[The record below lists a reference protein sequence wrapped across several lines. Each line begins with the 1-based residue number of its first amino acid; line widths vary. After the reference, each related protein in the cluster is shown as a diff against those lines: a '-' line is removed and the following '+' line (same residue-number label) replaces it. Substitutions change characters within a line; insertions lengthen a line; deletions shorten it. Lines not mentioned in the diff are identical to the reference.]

1 MRDPVLLLLQ
11 GYSKLYYFVKHRLHA
26 GNIRGFGFLSRL
38 ARRDA
43 ILTVEDGARIVF
55 DHQAAANYACLLGG
69 HYNEPETHLFV
80 RRVLDGVAKP
90 CSFVDVGANIGEMLV
105 DFARHPRVEKA
116 LAFEPSARCAG
127 IIVRSC
133 GLNGLRNV
141 SVVTKAVGERVGCGV
156 MPRDARSQ
164 CSTSV
169 RMEEQS
175 PTYDDKLFENV
186 EVTTLDVEIPDP
198 SGLWIMLIDV
208 EGGELAV
215 MRGGQVFLQIVR
227 PLIIFEYHEV
237 TRTHFSLD
245 DVRAELGNDYELF
258 RLRSDGFLDRDLRQ
272 THNCVAVPRI
282 SPFHDLI
289 RTLITDDLPKPF
301 THRSVSDAL
310 VGGNR

>member
-1 MRDPVLLLLQ
+1 MRDPVLLLLRV
-11 GYSKLYYFVKHRLHA
+11 YSKLYYFVKHRLHA
-26 GNIRGFGFLSRL
+26 GNLRGFGFLSRL

-80 RRVLDGVAKP
+80 RRVLDGVAMP

-105 DFARHPRVEKA
+105 DFARHHRVEKA
-116 LAFEPSARCAG
+116 LAFEPSARCAD
-127 IIVRSC
+127 IIERSC
-133 GLNGLRNV
+133 DLNDLRNV
-141 SVVTKAVGERVGCGV
+141 SVMTKAVGERVGCGM

-175 PTYDDKLFENV
+175 STADDTQFESV
-186 EVTTLDVEIPDP
+186 EVTTLDVEIPNP
-198 SGLWIMLIDV
+198 SGLWVMLIDV
-208 EGGELAV
+208 EGGELSV
-215 MRGGQVFLQIVR
+215 MRGGRAFLQIVR

-245 DVRAELGNDYELF
+245 DVRDELGQDYELF
-258 RLRSDGFLDRDLRQ
+258 RLRSDGFLDHDLRQ
-272 THNCVAVPRI
+272 THNCVAVPRT
-282 SPFHDLI
+282 SPFHALSRNLMTSD
-289 RTLITDDLPKPF
+289 RPKLS

-310 VGGNR
+310 VGGSR